1 MKFKN
6 KLILISIILVILVCI
21 LFIIFK
27 LYDNNN
33 NNFKKVNLL
42 SGQIEQTKEYKLYEF
57 GIKENSVCKS
67 VDNIVEEVVDK
78 YIEDIDFEYIDVTEN
93 MSLSNLYS
101 INSVPTF
108 IIIDINGNVK
118 YRKSGVMTKEELI
131 DFINYIKK

>member
-1 MKFKN
+1 MKSKN
-6 KLILISIILVILVCI
+6 KLIFISIILVILVCI

-27 LYDNNN
+27 LYDNN

-78 YIEDIDFEYIDVTEN
+78 YVEDIDFEYIDVTEN

-131 DFINYIKK
+131 DFINNIKK